1 MRGIVSSERHPRAAG
16 FTLLEV
22 MIALAIAGIALIA
35 LLSLSNRSIAVNERL
50 QKITQATLLAQDKM
64 GETEADFE
72 SGTLREDEVEGV
84 FEPPF
89 EAFRWRIAYEPTPIP
104 TIRMVTVR
112 VLWGEEKKNEEVT
125 IDSFLF

>member
-1 MRGIVSSERHPRAAG
+1 MRGTVSSERPLRAAG

-35 LLSLSNRSIAVNERL
+35 LLSLSNRSISVNERL

-64 GETEADFE
+64 GETEAAFE
-72 SGTLREDEVEGV
+72 SGTLSEDEVEGV
-84 FEPPF
+84 FDPPF

-112 VLWGEEKKNEEVT
+112 VLWGDEKKNEEVT

>member
-1 MRGIVSSERHPRAAG
+1 MMGTVSSERRSRAAG

-50 QKITQATLLAQDKM
+50 QRITQATLLAQDKM
-64 GETEADFE
+64 GETEAAFE
-72 SGTLREDEVEGV
+72 SGTLREEEEEGG
-84 FEPPF
+84 FDPPF
-89 EAFRWRIAYEPTPIP
+89 EAYRWRIAYEPTPIP

-112 VLWGEEKKNEEVT
+112 VLWGDEKKNEEVT

>member
-1 MRGIVSSERHPRAAG
+1 MRGTVSSERLPRAAG

-35 LLSLSNRSIAVNERL
+35 LLSLSNRSILVNERL

-64 GETEADFE
+64 GETEAAFE
-72 SGTLREDEVEGV
+72 SGTLREDEIEGV

-89 EAFRWRIAYEPTPIP
+89 EGFRWRIAYEPTPI
-104 TIRMVTVR
+104 TAIRMVTVR
-112 VLWGEEKKNEEVT
+112 VLWGDEKKNEEVT